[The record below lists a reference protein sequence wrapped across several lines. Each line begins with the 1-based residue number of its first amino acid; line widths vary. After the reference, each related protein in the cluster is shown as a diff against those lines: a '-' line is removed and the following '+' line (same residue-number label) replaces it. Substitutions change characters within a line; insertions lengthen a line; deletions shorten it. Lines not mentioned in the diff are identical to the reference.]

1 MHKSR
6 WIRLLVISTLLLVA
20 FCPQA
25 FAQGFDFGGGET
37 TPDPNSGGGF
47 DFGGGET
54 PPDPNGGGFDFGGG
68 GDNGGDKKAYTIDES
83 SQTFQFMSDAERFSE
98 ANDHFKASLLFYKVI
113 QAEDD
118 TALALR
124 PKANYELARTLY
136 QLGLPQSSL
145 TRFDQIL
152 NDGSENE
159 YFLPTLKWLVLI
171 SEDLP
176 GDPDTLDRVFRN
188 YKDFYQNVEASVQP
202 DLALLLGQAAYQQGT
217 TDEAIRFLSYVPPT
231 HKQFLKAKFLE
242 GVSHVRDYKAE
253 PASKAFK
260 EILSFVEQQPTLTPE
275 LLRYRE
281 LAIISMARVFYSV
294 GSGLYT
300 QKDRAKA
307 INSWNTAIKYYS
319 TFSRSSVHWLDSLFE
334 ASWTYYRAGDFNHA
348 LGLLHT
354 LNSPFFN
361 DRYYPEAML
370 LQAYIYYTNCH
381 FDRVQDI
388 VKEFRETYEPLQVKL
403 DETLTNFLA
412 PEDVYKFL
420 LDIYANRVAFDPIL
434 KQVLNAALQDKAI
447 ARTLRYIRR
456 IEKEADRIGAADPG
470 WSQSDLAVNLIQ
482 ELEYTKN
489 NAQAA
494 AGKIAKQRL
503 ERIKD
508 EISNL
513 IQKALAADV
522 ETTSRYAEMIPA
534 SAIPQEV
541 LDAQQ
546 ADIKAVI
553 DSSDKHQYWAF
564 DGEFWQDELGY
575 YLYYIADRCGN

>member
-1 MHKSR
+1 MSPPKPSNSCPTPSASARPTTTTRPASSSSR
-6 WIRLLVISTLLLVA
+6 SPKPT
-20 FCPQA
+20 
-25 FAQGFDFGGGET
+25 T
-37 TPDPNSGGGF
+37 TPAWPCAPRP
-47 DFGGGET
+47 T
-54 PPDPNGGGFDFGGG
+54 
-68 GDNGGDKKAYTIDES
+68 TS
-83 SQTFQFMSDAERFSE
+83 S
-98 ANDHFKASLLFYKVI
+98 
-113 QAEDD
+113 
-118 TALALR
+118 
-124 PKANYELARTLY
+124 LY
-136 QLGLPQSSL
+136 QLGLPQSAL
-145 TRFDQIL
+145 NRFDQIL
-152 NDGSENE
+152 NDGSENP

-188 YKDFYQNVEASVQP
+188 YKDYYDNVEAAVQT

-217 TDEAIRFLSYVPPT
+217 TNEAIRFLSYVPPS
-231 HKQFLKAKFLE
+231 HKNYLKAKFLE
-242 GVSHVRDYKAE
+242 GISHVRDYKAE

-260 EILSFVEQQPTLTPE
+260 EMLSHIEQQPSLTPE
-275 LLRYRE
+275 MKRYRE

-294 GSGLYT
+294 GSTLYK
-300 QKDRAKA
+300 QKDRTKA
-307 INSWNTAIKYYS
+307 INSWNTAIKYYA

-354 LNSPFFN
+354 LNSPFFT
-361 DRYYPEAML
+361 DRYYPEALL

-388 VKEFRETYEPLQVKL
+388 IKEFRETYEPLQNKL
-403 DETLTNFLA
+403 DETLTQFLA
-412 PEDVYKFL
+412 PDDVYKFL
-420 LDIYANRVAFDPIL
+420 LDIYAGRVAFDPIL
-434 KQVLNAALQDKAI
+434 QQVLNAALQDKTI

-456 IEKEADRIGAADPG
+456 IEKESDRIGAADPG
-470 WSQSDLAVNLIQ
+470 WSQSDLANTLIQ

-546 ADIKAVI
+546 DEIKAAI
-553 DSSDKHQYWAF
+553 NASDEHQYWAF